1 MTIRSAGVFF
11 WIAAVFLVANCFGQD
26 KMKRAERKD
35 DPDNYRCYY
44 RPKFSAKER
53 MKNYPFNVAAQV
65 VLTSYELDFMAK
77 KEGTPDLERIVLSK
91 IQIDSLT
98 DLLFNNF
105 YKGEI
110 WRIEGVGCFQPR
122 NAIVFVD
129 AAGKEFERADVC
141 FECLNYHTGP
151 TEFKFGDDCK
161 YKMSL
166 LDPFFASCGIKIGP
180 RSNKPREQH

>member
-1 MTIRSAGVFF
+1 
-11 WIAAVFLVANCFGQD
+11 
-26 KMKRAERKD
+26 
-35 DPDNYRCYY
+35 
-44 RPKFSAKER
+44 

-65 VLTSYELDFMAK
+65 VLTSYELEFMAK

-105 YKGEI
+105 FKG
-110 WRIEGVGCFQPR
+110 RVYFGEGVGCFEPR

-141 FECLNYHTGP
+141 FVCGNYRTAP
-151 TEFKFGDDCK
+151 TEFTFGDDCK
-161 YKMSL
+161 VKMRL
-166 LDPFFASCGIKIGP
+166 LDPFFVSCGIKIGT
-180 RSNKPREQH
+180 RSDKPNDQH